1 MTERSRGGG
10 KGPDL
15 FSPGRI
21 GTLTLANRLVR
32 SATWEGMAETGGK
45 ATKPLA
51 AFYRTLAAG
60 GAGLIVSGFASVS
73 SGGKAFPGTLGID
86 GGADLDGLRRMTD
99 GVHAEGGKIVLQLS
113 HGGGQCR
120 AAHCGGRPVAPSEI
134 AALQYP
140 ELPRAL
146 TEDEIAGLVEA
157 FAAAADRAQKTGFD
171 GVQLQAAHGYLISQ
185 FLSPHTNLRLDRYGG
200 DAEGRSRFLLEI
212 LGAIRARVGS
222 DYPLLAKLNL
232 SDNLPGGLTVE
243 EGIGVAQALVRRGI
257 DAIEVSSG
265 TPASGGLGPI
275 RPVPE
280 GGEAYNRP
288 LAEALRDRVGVP
300 LILVGGIRSLAMAA
314 GIVEEQSAAFVAL
327 SRPFICQPDLVRR
340 WERGEDPVVSCVS
353 CNACFK
359 AALKGGITCLRSG

>member
-1 MTERSRGGG
+1 MATT
-10 KGPDL
+10 D
-15 FSPGRI
+15 GR
-21 GTLTLANRLVR
+21 
-32 SATWEGMAETGGK
+32 

-73 SGGKAFPGTLGID
+73 AEGKAFPGALEIN
-86 GGADLDGLRRMTD
+86 GGADLDGLRRLTD

-120 AAHCGGRPVAPSEI
+120 AALCGLRPAAPSEI
-134 AALQYP
+134 AARQYP

-146 TEDEIAGLVEA
+146 TGDEIAGLVEA
-157 FAAAADRAQKTGFD
+157 FAAAADRAQKVGFD

-212 LGAIRARVGS
+212 LEAIRTRVGA
-222 DYPLLAKLNL
+222 DYPILAKLNL
-232 SDNLPGGLTVE
+232 TDNLPGGLTVE
-243 EGIGVAQALVRRGI
+243 EGIAVAQGLDRRGI
-257 DAIEVSSG
+257 DAIEVSAG

-288 LAEALRDRVGVP
+288 LAEALRGRVRTPV
-300 LILVGGIRSLAMAA
+300 ILVGGIRSRAMA
-314 GIVEEQSAAFVAL
+314 EEIIEEESAAFVAL
-327 SRPFICQPDLVRR
+327 SRPFICQPDLMRR
-340 WERGEDPVVSCVS
+340 WERGEDSVVACASCT
-353 CNACFK
+353 ACFK
-359 AALKGGITCLRSG
+359 AALKGEIACLRSV

>member
-1 MTERSRGGG
+1 VTTGGRGGHN
-10 KGPDL
+10 GPGL
-15 FSPGRI
+15 FSPGNI
-21 GTLTLANRLVR
+21 GALTLANRLVR
-32 SATWEGMAETGGK
+32 SATWEGMAATDGG

-73 SGGKAFPGTLGID
+73 AEGKAFPGALEIN
-86 GGADLDGLRRMTD
+86 GGGDLDGLRRLTD
-99 GVHAEGGKIVLQLS
+99 GVHAEGGRIVLQLS

-120 AAHCGGRPVAPSEI
+120 TALCGLRPAAPSEI
-134 AALQYP
+134 AARQYP

-146 TEDEIAGLVEA
+146 TGDEIAGLVES
-157 FAAAADRAQKTGFD
+157 FAAAADRAQKVGFD

-185 FLSPHTNLRLDRYGG
+185 FLSPHTNLRQDRYGG

-212 LGAIRARVGS
+212 LKAIRTRVGAN
-222 DYPLLAKLNL
+222 YPLLAKLNL

-243 EGIGVAQALVRRGI
+243 EGISVAQSLDSRGI
-257 DAIEVSSG
+257 DAIEVTAG

-288 LAEALRDRVGVP
+288 LAEALRGRVRTP
-300 LILVGGIRSLAMAA
+300 LILVGGIRSRAMA
-314 GIVEEQSAAFVAL
+314 EEIIEAESAAFVAL

-340 WERGEDPVVSCVS
+340 WVNGKDPVSACSSCT
-353 CNACFK
+353 ACFK
-359 AALKGGITCLRSG
+359 AALKGEISCLRSV